1 MSTYSVI
8 GCGYV
13 GSFVAASMKN
23 QGHYVVGTTRTPQR
37 FAELRN
43 VVNEPIALDLAQQD
57 CDFSFLEDQEGVL
70 ISVAPTQNGEGYQSV
85 FSNGIRNLARAIRCR
100 QSTRPLHVTYISSA
114 GVYGD
119 HQGQTVTEDS
129 TVDCLNPVNA
139 MLVEAENVLLTIDRP
154 DTKICVLRLGGIYG
168 PGRDMVAMIKQAAG
182 EQIPKNGSDIPAWS
196 GIFDITNG
204 VSFAFSKQ
212 LVGIYNLVDDMQ
224 LSRRELSNEICD
236 IDGLPPVI
244 WANENMPGARAMN
257 AKVAN
262 EKIKSEGFLLSSPS
276 MLMPTLV

>member
-23 QGHYVVGTTRTPQR
+23 QGHHVVGTTRTPQR

-276 MLMPTLV
+276 MLLPTPV

>member
-262 EKIKSEGFLLSSPS
+262 EKIKSEGFLLSSSS

>member
-23 QGHYVVGTTRTPQR
+23 QGHYLVGTTRTPQR

-276 MLMPTLV
+276 MLLPTPV

>member
-43 VVNEPIALDLAQQD
+43 VVNEPIALELAQQD

-276 MLMPTLV
+276 MLLPTPV

>member
-1 MSTYSVI
+1 MSSYSVI

-43 VVNEPIALDLAQQD
+43 VVNEPISLDLAKQD
-57 CDFSFLEDQEGVL
+57 CDFSFLEDQQGLL
-70 ISVAPTQNGEGYQSV
+70 ISVAPTQNGDGYQNV
-85 FSNGIRNLARAIRCR
+85 FSNGIRNLARALRCR
-100 QSTRPLHVTYISSA
+100 QSTQPLHVTYISSA

-119 HQGQTVTEDS
+119 QQGESVTEDS
-129 TVDCLNPVNA
+129 DVDCLNPVNA

-154 DTKICVLRLGGIYG
+154 DTTICVLRLGGIYG
-168 PGRDMVAMIKQAAG
+168 PGRDMVSMIKQAAG
-182 EQIPKNGSDIPAWS
+182 EQIPKNGNDIPAWS

-204 VSFAFSKQ
+204 VSFAFSNQ
-212 LVGIYNLVDDMQ
+212 LAGIYNLVDDMQ

-244 WANENMPGARAMN
+244 WANENAPGARSMN
-257 AKVAN
+257 AKVTN
-262 EKIKSEGFLLSSPS
+262 HKIKSKGFRLSTPS
-276 MLMPTLV
+276 MLMPTPA

>member
-100 QSTRPLHVTYISSA
+100 QSTQPLHVTYISSA

-204 VSFAFSKQ
+204 VSFAFSNQ

-276 MLMPTLV
+276 MLLPTPV

>member
-262 EKIKSEGFLLSSPS
+262 EKIKSEGFQFSSPS
-276 MLMPTLV
+276 MLLPTPV

>member
-1 MSTYSVI
+1 MSSYSVI

-43 VVNEPIALDLAQQD
+43 VVNEPISLDLAKQD
-57 CDFSFLEDQEGVL
+57 SDFSFLEDQQGLL
-70 ISVAPTQNGEGYQSV
+70 ISVAPTQNGEGYQDV
-85 FSNGIRNLARAIRCR
+85 FSNGIRNLSRALRCR
-100 QSTRPLHVTYISSA
+100 QSTQPLHVTYISSA

-119 HQGQTVTEDS
+119 QQGELVTEDS
-129 TVDCLNPVNA
+129 DVDCLNPVNA

-154 DTKICVLRLGGIYG
+154 DTTICVLRLGGIYG
-168 PGRDMVAMIKQAAG
+168 PGRDMVSMIKQAAG
-182 EQIPKNGSDIPAWS
+182 EQIPKNGNDVPAWS
-196 GIFDITNG
+196 GIFDITTG
-204 VSFAFSKQ
+204 VSFAFSNQ
-212 LVGIYNLVDDMQ
+212 LNGIYNLVDDMQ

-244 WANENMPGARAMN
+244 WANENAPGARSMN
-257 AKVAN
+257 ARVTN
-262 EKIKSEGFLLSSPS
+262 HKIKAKGFRLSTPS
-276 MLMPTLV
+276 MLIPTPA

>member
-13 GSFVAASMKN
+13 GSFLAASMKN

-276 MLMPTLV
+276 MLLPTPV

>member
-23 QGHYVVGTTRTPQR
+23 QGHYVVGTTRTPKR

-276 MLMPTLV
+276 MLLPTPV

>member
-244 WANENMPGARAMN
+244 WANENIPGARAMN

-262 EKIKSEGFLLSSPS
+262 EKIKSEGFQFSSPS
-276 MLMPTLV
+276 MLLPTPV

>member
-23 QGHYVVGTTRTPQR
+23 QGHYLVGTTRTPQR

-244 WANENMPGARAMN
+244 WANENTPGARAMN

>member
-1 MSTYSVI
+1 MSSYSVI

-276 MLMPTLV
+276 MLLPTPV

>member
-276 MLMPTLV
+276 MLLPTPV

>member
-244 WANENMPGARAMN
+244 WANENIPGARAMN

-276 MLMPTLV
+276 MLLPTPV

>member
-23 QGHYVVGTTRTPQR
+23 QGLYVVGTTRTPQR

-276 MLMPTLV
+276 MLLPTPV

>member
-204 VSFAFSKQ
+204 VSFAFSNQ

-276 MLMPTLV
+276 MLMPTPV

>member
-23 QGHYVVGTTRTPQR
+23 QGHYLVGTTRTPQR

-204 VSFAFSKQ
+204 VSFAFSNQ

-276 MLMPTLV
+276 MLLPTPV

>member
-13 GSFVAASMKN
+13 GSFLAASMKN

-204 VSFAFSKQ
+204 VSFAFSKK

-244 WANENMPGARAMN
+244 WANENTPGARAMN

-276 MLMPTLV
+276 MLMPTPV

>member
-23 QGHYVVGTTRTPQR
+23 PGLYVVGTTRTPQR
-37 FAELRN
+37 VAELRN

-204 VSFAFSKQ
+204 VSFAFSNQ

-262 EKIKSEGFLLSSPS
+262 EKIKSEGFQLSSPS
-276 MLMPTLV
+276 MLLPTPV

>member
-204 VSFAFSKQ
+204 VSFAFSNQ

-276 MLMPTLV
+276 MLLPTPV

>member
-23 QGHYVVGTTRTPQR
+23 QGHYLVGTTRTPQR

-262 EKIKSEGFLLSSPS
+262 EKIKSEGFLLNSPS
-276 MLMPTLV
+276 MLLPIAV

>member
-13 GSFVAASMKN
+13 GSFVAASLKN

-139 MLVEAENVLLTIDRP
+139 MLVAAENVLLTIDRP

-276 MLMPTLV
+276 MLLPTPV

>member
-23 QGHYVVGTTRTPQR
+23 QGLYVVGTTRTPQR

-129 TVDCLNPVNA
+129 TVDGLNPVNA

-262 EKIKSEGFLLSSPS
+262 EKIKSEGFQLSSPS
-276 MLMPTLV
+276 MLLPTPV

>member
-23 QGHYVVGTTRTPQR
+23 QGLYVVGTTRTPQR

-196 GIFDITNG
+196 GLFDITNG

-276 MLMPTLV
+276 MLLPTPV